1 MLRLK
6 EKIIREM
13 IAKTGYTVKA
23 WGEMHNFSQTTLSN
37 WITGRRNIKRSSLE
51 KLAAALRCD
60 IFDIASVVMEYTGAG
75 VSELKADREDICGLF
90 GGLDDKQR
98 KAIIHIAELM
108 EKGNR
113 EIEHLQ
119 HGVED

>member
-1 MLRLK
+1 MLKLK
-6 EKIIREM
+6 EKVIREM
-13 IAKTGYTVKA
+13 IAKTGYSVKA
-23 WGEMHNFSQTTLSN
+23 WGEANGFSQGSLSN
-37 WITGRRNIKRSSLE
+37 WITGTRNIKRSSLE
-51 KLAAALRCD
+51 KLATALRCD

-75 VSELKADREDICGLF
+75 VSELEADREDICGIF

-113 EIEHLQ
+113 ELEHLQ